1 MRSSAAVSDVG
12 QRMPRNED
20 RTLVLPD
27 GQMFAVIDA
36 SGAEWPAE
44 TAVKVL
50 TEEAPRLKEL
60 EKAVLTDPASGARL
74 EIGTFFE
81 HAFSRASEQLREE
94 LAARGESRGTATV
107 AALALIGPFAFVSHA
122 GDSRV
127 YLLRRGELRPLT
139 SDHTLA
145 MVQLRRGEITA
156 EGYQTSPYKKTLTQS
171 LGATAALRP
180 DLAELRVIDGDRFLL
195 CSDGLHRFVS
205 DADITAIFAS
215 QPDDAKAAAALVDA
229 ANRAGGKDNI
239 SAVCLTVALD
249 RAGLAAD
256 MRASA
261 RAAASD
267 AMPDTARL
275 LRRCFLFASLDDTEV
290 LRIAP
295 YFDLQRFEAGEAIF
309 REGEEGDSM
318 AVMIQGRASITFR
331 SAALAELEPGGYAGE
346 ISLIRPGR
354 RTATITAREPTAV
367 LSLSRQRFLE
377 ILSKQASL
385 GTRLALPLMENISA
399 RVIDL
404 RGRLASVTATI
415 GAREGLHG
423 L

>member
-1 MRSSAAVSDVG
+1 
-12 QRMPRNED
+12 MPRNED
-20 RTLVLPD
+20 RTLALPEA
-27 GQMFAVIDA
+27 QLYAVVDA

-44 TAVKVL
+44 AAVAVL
-50 TEEAPRLKEL
+50 TEEAPRLREL
-60 EKAVLTDPASGARL
+60 ERAVLADAASGARL
-74 EIGTFFE
+74 EIGAFFE
-81 HAFSRASEQLREE
+81 QTFSRASGRLREE

-145 MVQLRRGEITA
+145 MVQLRRGEITL
-156 EGYQTSPYKKTLTQS
+156 EGYQASPFKKTLTQS

-195 CSDGLHRFVS
+195 CSDGLHRLLS
-205 DADITAIFAS
+205 DSDIASIFAS
-215 QPDDAKAAAALVDA
+215 QPDDAKAAAALIDA
-229 ANRAGGKDNI
+229 ANRAGGRDNI
-239 SAVCLTVALD
+239 SAICLSVALD
-249 RAGLAAD
+249 RASLAAD

-261 RAAASD
+261 RSATSD
-267 AMPDTARL
+267 ATPDTARL
-275 LRRCFLFASLDDTEV
+275 LRSCFLFASLDDTEL

-309 REGEEGDSM
+309 REGDDGDSM
-318 AVMIQGRASITFR
+318 AVMIQGKASITFR

-354 RTATITAREPTAV
+354 RTATITAREPSAV
-367 LSLSRQRFLE
+367 LSLSRARFHD
-377 ILSKQASL
+377 ILARQASL
-385 GTRLALPLMENISA
+385 GTRLAIPLMENIAA
-399 RVIDL
+399 RIVDL
-404 RGRLASVTATI
+404 RGRLATASATL
-415 GAREGLHG
+415 AERETLHG

>member
-1 MRSSAAVSDVG
+1 
-12 QRMPRNED
+12 MPRNED
-20 RTLVLPD
+20 RTLIAPGCPL
-27 GQMFAVIDA
+27 FAVVDA

-50 TEEAPRLKEL
+50 SDEAPKLREL
-60 EKAVLTDPASGARL
+60 ERAVLTDPASGARL

-81 HAFSRASEQLREE
+81 QAFGRASQQLREE

-145 MVQLRRGEITA
+145 MVQLRRGEIDA
-156 EGYQTSPYKKTLTQS
+156 EGYLASPYKTTLTQS

-195 CSDGLHRFVS
+195 CSDGLHRFVP
-205 DADITAIFAS
+205 DADIAAIFAS

-239 SAVCLTVALD
+239 SAVCLTIALD
-249 RAGLAAD
+249 RATLAAD

-261 RAAASD
+261 RAPASD

-275 LRRCFLFASLDDTEV
+275 LRRCFLFASLDDTEL

-295 YFDLQRFEAGEAIF
+295 YFDLQRFEADQAIF
-309 REGEEGDSM
+309 TEGVEGDSM
-318 AVMIQGRASITFR
+318 AVMIAGRASITFR
-331 SAALAELEPGGYAGE
+331 SATLSELEPGGYAGE

-354 RTATITAREPTAV
+354 RTATITAREPSAV
-367 LSLSRQRFLE
+367 LSLSRQRFHD
-377 ILSKQASL
+377 ILAKHPSL
-385 GTRLALPLMENISA
+385 GARLAVPLMENISA
-399 RVIDL
+399 RIVDL
-404 RGRLASVTATI
+404 RGRLASAAATLS
-415 GAREGLHG
+415 ARESLHG